1 MLHTIIL
8 LQSNRDCFSRFVDV
22 FLASRGPS
30 FRTILSSL
38 QLVLCRVV
46 AVKCQFSGPLG
57 VSGTEN
63 RVSLKLRL
71 AGVGSVAPLHYN
83 KTESAICFSL
93 MCFLL
98 PADLHSELI
107 LSSLQLVLCHVA
119 GVKRLSLHLHSVD
132 YIFSCP
138 LGSFGSS

>member
-71 AGVGSVAPLHYN
+71 AASAVLHHYITIKLSLLFVFFDVFLASSGSSFRTYFIFTA
-83 KTESAICFSL
+83 
-93 MCFLL
+93 
-98 PADLHSELI
+98 
-107 LSSLQLVLCHVA
+107 A
-119 GVKRLSLHLHSVD
+119 GVVPCGRR
-132 YIFSCP
+132 
-138 LGSFGSS
+138 